1 MQILV
6 GEVLR
11 MSPRP
16 DPDSQVKS
24 PRTISR
30 LSWSTFLETAS
41 VCEIHLA
48 LLLECDCRYGLW
60 LQFQSQL
67 AVLRFR
73 GKRLGNNRIWCV
85 EGIYA
90 VDLGCRQRFSCRGFG
105 IHTGQSNFDF
115 SGLIWINVSYCEPQ
129 FSGLILRCDGVDSRQ
144 GDRSEEHTS
153 ELQSPM
159 YLVCRLLLEK

>member
-1 MQILV
+1 MQILM

-67 AVLRFR
+67 AVLRF
-73 GKRLGNNRIWCV
+73 GVKRLGNNRIGRV
-85 EGIYA
+85 EAIYA
-90 VDLGCRQRFSCRGFG
+90 VDLGCRQRFSRRGFG
-105 IHTGQSNFDF
+105 ISLEDLSFCAF
-115 SGLIWINVSYCEPQ
+115 IVLIA
-129 FSGLILRCDGVDSRQ
+129 DGFQ
-144 GDRSEEHTS
+144 PIC
-153 ELQSPM
+153 LP
-159 YLVCRLLLEK
+159 L

>member
-1 MQILV
+1 MQILM

-41 VCEIHLA
+41 VCEIRLA

-67 AVLRFR
+67 AVLRFGGQDHGLEHVGHLR
-73 GKRLGNNRIWCV
+73 DIGHAN
-85 EGIYA
+85 A
-90 VDLGCRQRFSCRGFG
+90 VGMPRKNVQVQRR
-105 IHTGQSNFDF
+105 
-115 SGLIWINVSYCEPQ
+115 
-129 FSGLILRCDGVDSRQ
+129 
-144 GDRSEEHTS
+144 
-153 ELQSPM
+153 
-159 YLVCRLLLEK
+159 